1 MEDLIKRFKA
11 LMDSKTTL
19 SDKKVRLEERYKA
32 ELEKLEALVK
42 EITAKGY
49 DPQRLAEI
57 RDEKEKEL
65 TKLLGE
71 KETGMKAASEKLQ
84 ALEI

>member
-1 MEDLIKRFKA
+1 MEDLVRRFKT
-11 LMDSKTTL
+11 LMDSKTAL
-19 SDKKVRLEERYKA
+19 SEKKVRLEERHKT
-32 ELEKLEALVK
+32 EREKLEALVK

-71 KETGMKAASEKLQ
+71 KEAGMKAASEKLQ
-84 ALEI
+84 ILEI